1 MQLPGRRNTLKG
13 LFRNIPFH
21 PFLLAAYPIV
31 SLLAYNLSQ
40 VYGRDVIKPLQIT
53 FLSAAIILGLLRV
66 LTRSW
71 QIAGLLT
78 SLLLVWFFVYGHL
91 YNQLKSLTIAGVI
104 LGRHRY
110 LLVVW
115 SLIILLVAFWLLK
128 SFHAIPNLTLGLN
141 IISILLVSLSL
152 AQVGGFYVRSLS
164 YSKTP
169 AASIE
174 NKLVSWTNKSPPPDI
189 YFIILDGYGR
199 SDALESVEGID
210 NSAFLNRLQQLGF
223 YVARCSQSNYTRT
236 LLSLASTF
244 NMEYVQALNT
254 QLTPGQD
261 TAWLVPYLK
270 HSFVRQQLEQL
281 GYKTIVFKNPW
292 EAWVW
297 DDAAIVYRSSGRGLL
312 SPFEY
317 LLLSTTVTRVY
328 LDKQQAGINHLANY
342 TNYEDTLYALDQL
355 PNVPKISGP
364 KLVFVHLVI
373 PHAPFVFGPDGEYI
387 DIRPYDTVRNL
398 YTDEDHRRGYS
409 AAVTYIDKR
418 MLDILPRLIQD
429 SGTPPVIILAGDHG
443 TGESDTVTQN
453 LEAFYAPKAGSNFY
467 AQITPVNIFRVV
479 FDAYF
484 NGNFNLLPDH
494 SYFSAEGKYF
504 NFKEITNGCT
514 GP

>member
-141 IISILLVSLSL
+141 IISILLISLSL
-152 AQVGGFYVRSLS
+152 AQVGGFYVRNLS
-164 YSKTP
+164 FPKTP
-169 AASIE
+169 AASTE
-174 NKLVSWTNKSPPPDI
+174 NTLVSWTNKSPPPDI

-373 PHAPFVFGPDGEYI
+373 PHAPFVF
-387 DIRPYDTVRNL
+387 
-398 YTDEDHRRGYS
+398 
-409 AAVTYIDKR
+409 
-418 MLDILPRLIQD
+418 
-429 SGTPPVIILAGDHG
+429 
-443 TGESDTVTQN
+443 
-453 LEAFYAPKAGSNFY
+453 
-467 AQITPVNIFRVV
+467 
-479 FDAYF
+479 
-484 NGNFNLLPDH
+484 
-494 SYFSAEGKYF
+494 
-504 NFKEITNGCT
+504 
-514 GP
+514 